1 MNPNVFHQ
9 SKITDLEQP
18 LKMSALNKIHYVKQK
33 AIVKAFSEFQIPN
46 ENFEFYVYNFNNN
59 FEGLIGNDILRKFKS
74 HINYSNNTLII
85 NNKSL
90 PLYYDN
96 NKKVVLNLKPGDHS
110 YEIPVNIDKGNI
122 LIKNL
127 SYNNDDISLN
137 EGLYDCKDG
146 KTVININNKS
156 KNNIKINLCDHMN
169 IDEIKEIHQINK
181 VPFNTINNENIDITE
196 IKNKLGLSHLNLEE
210 EKELNK
216 ILIGFKEIFSDNEK
230 LSFTH
235 EIKHSIITKDDIPI
249 KSKIYRYPY
258 IYKDE
263 IQKQILEML
272 KSGVITPSN
281 SPYNSP
287 VWVVPKK
294 ADALGIN
301 KFRLVIDYRK
311 LNEKTI
317 DDNYPI
323 PNITEIL
330 DKLGKSN
337 YFSILDLKSGFHQ
350 IEVDEK
356 DQQKTAFSVDNGHY
370 EFKRMPFGL
379 KNAPSTFQRL
389 VDNILRENVSKRECM
404 VYMDDIIVFSNG
416 LEEHS
421 KNLKSVLV
429 KLKNARL
436 KV

>member
-156 KNNIKINLCDHMN
+156 KNNIKINFYINMN